1 MTLSPLH
8 IKWGAYILL
17 ETRKAPFFGGTSLH
31 GDVIK
36 SYFMLHMNA
45 YPSGTD
51 QFVEYQKIESSTVRF
66 IFLGLKVRCQCILFT
81 CWMSKNIDAKT
92 DNDRAK
98 MDL

>member
-1 MTLSPLH
+1 VTLSPLH

-51 QFVEYQKIESSTVRF
+51 QFVEYQKIESHFSGIKSEMSVHF
-66 IFLGLKVRCQCILFT
+66 IYLLDVQEYCMPKQIMIELKWIYSRL
-81 CWMSKNIDAKT
+81 
-92 DNDRAK
+92 
-98 MDL
+98 